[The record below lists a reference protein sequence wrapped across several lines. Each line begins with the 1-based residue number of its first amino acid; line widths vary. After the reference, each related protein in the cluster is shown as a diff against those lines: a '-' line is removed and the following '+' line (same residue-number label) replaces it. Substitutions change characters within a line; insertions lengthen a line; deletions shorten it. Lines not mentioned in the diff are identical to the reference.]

1 MPKPKRKFKNKQQLA
16 EGAAQQAALLLSLNT
31 RNGEKEME
39 ATVSKPRKIVLR
51 DWLMS
56 YLFLLPAFG
65 FFLIF
70 VAYPMLKGIYISFF
84 DYSLRT
90 FDFIGLDNYVSLMHN
105 ETFLKSMRNTILL
118 VVIAVPIVIVFS
130 IFVAVNIYKMKE
142 LSRSFFRGVFYLP
155 AVSSV
160 VSITVVWGWI
170 YHPNYGI
177 LNYIIGLFGFEPIS
191 WLGDTRTA
199 LLAII
204 AVLITTSVGQPIILY
219 VASLG
224 NIPTSYIEAAE
235 IDRATPWQIFIKI
248 VWPML
253 MPTNLYVIVITTIN
267 TFQCFAL
274 IQLLTSGGPVYST
287 STVMYGVYE
296 QAFLLGHFGLASAM
310 GILLAIVIGIISTI
324 QFKYFGSDVEY

>member
-1 MPKPKRKFKNKQQLA
+1 
-16 EGAAQQAALLLSLNT
+16 
-31 RNGEKEME
+31 ME
-39 ATVSKPRKIVLR
+39 AAVRKSRRTVRR

-56 YLFLLPAFG
+56 YLFLLPALG
-65 FFLIF
+65 FFLLF
-70 VAYPMLKGIYISFF
+70 VAYPMIKGIYISFF
-84 DYSLRT
+84 DYSLRHFEFT
-90 FDFIGLDNYVSLMHN
+90 GLDNYISLLKN
-105 ETFLKSMRNTILL
+105 DTFLKSMRNTLLL

-142 LSRSFFRGVFYLP
+142 FSRSFFRGVFYLP

-177 LNYIIGLFGFEPIS
+177 LNYLTGLAGAEPVF

-224 NIPTSYIEAAE
+224 NIPTSYIEAAQ
-235 IDRATPWQIFIKI
+235 IDRATPWQIFRKI
-248 VWPML
+248 IWPML
-253 MPTNLYVIVITTIN
+253 MPTNLYIIVITTIN

-274 IQLLTSGGPVYST
+274 IQLLTAGGPVYST

-296 QAFLLGHFGLASAM
+296 QAFVLGNFGIASAM
-310 GILLAIVIGIISTI
+310 GILLAIVIGIISVI

>member
-1 MPKPKRKFKNKQQLA
+1 MELLAAVRK
-16 EGAAQQAALLLSLNT
+16 
-31 RNGEKEME
+31 
-39 ATVSKPRKIVLR
+39 SKHYILR

-65 FFLIF
+65 FFLLF
-70 VAYPMLKGIYISFF
+70 VAYPMLRGVYISFF
-84 DYSLRT
+84 DYSLRS
-90 FDFIGLDNYVSLMHN
+90 FEFVGLHNYISLFHN
-105 ETFLKSMRNTILL
+105 DTFLKSLRNTFLL

-130 IFVAVNIYKMKE
+130 IFVAMNIYKTKE
-142 LSRSFFRGVFYLP
+142 VIRSFFRGVFYLP

-177 LNYIIGLFGFEPIS
+177 LNYLTGLFGFEPIS
-191 WLGDTRTA
+191 WLGDTRMA

-224 NIPTSYIEAAE
+224 NIPTSYIEAAQ
-235 IDRATPWQIFIKI
+235 IDRATPWQIFVKI
-248 VWPML
+248 IWPML
-253 MPTNLYVIVITTIN
+253 MPTNLYIIVITTIN

-274 IQLLTSGGPVYST
+274 IQLLTSGGPIYST

-296 QAFLLGHFGLASAM
+296 QAFLLGNFGLASAM
-310 GILLAIVIGIISTI
+310 GVCLAIMIGIISVI

>member
-1 MPKPKRKFKNKQQLA
+1 
-16 EGAAQQAALLLSLNT
+16 
-31 RNGEKEME
+31 ME
-39 ATVSKPRKIVLR
+39 AAVRKSRKAVRR

-56 YLFLLPAFG
+56 YLFLLPALG
-65 FFLIF
+65 FFLLF
-70 VAYPMLKGIYISFF
+70 VAYPMFKGVYISFF
-84 DYSLRT
+84 DYSLRHFEFT
-90 FDFIGLDNYVSLMHN
+90 GLDNYASLLKN
-105 ETFLKSMRNTILL
+105 DTFLKSMRNTLLL

-142 LSRSFFRGVFYLP
+142 FSRSFFRGVFYLP

-177 LNYIIGLFGFEPIS
+177 LNYLTGLAGAEPVF

-224 NIPTSYIEAAE
+224 NIPTSYIEAAQ
-235 IDRATPWQIFIKI
+235 IDRATPWQIFRKI
-248 VWPML
+248 IWPML
-253 MPTNLYVIVITTIN
+253 MPTNLYIIVITTIN

-274 IQLLTSGGPVYST
+274 IQLLTAGGPVYST

-296 QAFLLGHFGLASAM
+296 QAFVLGNFGIASAM
-310 GILLAIVIGIISTI
+310 GILLAIVIGIISVI
-324 QFKYFGSDVEY
+324 QFKFFGSDVEY

>member
-1 MPKPKRKFKNKQQLA
+1 M
-16 EGAAQQAALLLSLNT
+16 
-31 RNGEKEME
+31 
-39 ATVSKPRKIVLR
+39 
-51 DWLMS
+51 
-56 YLFLLPAFG
+56 LPALG
-65 FFLIF
+65 FFLVF
-70 VAYPMLKGIYISFF
+70 VAYPMLRGIYISFF
-84 DYSLRT
+84 DYSLRN
-90 FDFIGLDNYVSLMHN
+90 FDFIGLDNYTALLHN
-105 ETFLKSMRNTILL
+105 EIFLKSMRNTVLL
-118 VVIAVPIVIVFS
+118 VVIAVPVVIIFS
-130 IFVAVNIYKMKE
+130 VFVAVNIYKMKE
-142 LSRSFFRGVFYLP
+142 TWRSLFRGVFYLP

-160 VSITVVWGWI
+160 VSVTVVWGWI

-177 LNYIIGLFGFEPIS
+177 LNYLTSLAGLEPVS

-224 NIPTSYIEAAE
+224 NIPASYLEAAE

>member
-1 MPKPKRKFKNKQQLA
+1 
-16 EGAAQQAALLLSLNT
+16 
-31 RNGEKEME
+31 ME
-39 ATVSKPRKIVLR
+39 AAVRKSRKAVRR

-56 YLFLLPAFG
+56 YLFLLPALG
-65 FFLIF
+65 FFLLF
-70 VAYPMLKGIYISFF
+70 VAYPMFKGVYISFF
-84 DYSLRT
+84 DYSLRHFEFT
-90 FDFIGLDNYVSLMHN
+90 GLDNYVSLLKN
-105 ETFLKSMRNTILL
+105 DTFLKSMRNTLLL

-142 LSRSFFRGVFYLP
+142 FSRSFFRGVFYLP

-177 LNYIIGLFGFEPIS
+177 LNYLTGLAGAEPVF

-224 NIPTSYIEAAE
+224 NIPTSYIEAAQ
-235 IDRATPWQIFIKI
+235 IDRATPWQIFRKI
-248 VWPML
+248 IWPML
-253 MPTNLYVIVITTIN
+253 MPTNLYIIVITTIN

-274 IQLLTSGGPVYST
+274 IQLLTAGGPVYST

-296 QAFLLGHFGLASAM
+296 QAFVLGNFGIASAM
-310 GILLAIVIGIISTI
+310 GILLAIVIGIISVI
-324 QFKYFGSDVEY
+324 QFKFFGSDVEY

>member
-1 MPKPKRKFKNKQQLA
+1 MEVTVRKTK
-16 EGAAQQAALLLSLNT
+16 GYI
-31 RNGEKEME
+31 R
-39 ATVSKPRKIVLR
+39 R

-56 YLFLLPAFG
+56 YVFLLPALG
-65 FFLIF
+65 FFLLF
-70 VAYPMLKGIYISFF
+70 VAYPMVKGIYISFF

-90 FDFIGLDNYVSLMHN
+90 FNFIGFDNYVDLIQN
-105 ETFLKSMRNTILL
+105 ETFLKSMRNTLLL
-118 VVIAVPIVIVFS
+118 VVITVPIVIIFS
-130 IFVAVNIYKMKE
+130 LFVAISIYKKKE
-142 LSRSFFRGVFYLP
+142 FARSFFRGVFYLP

-177 LNYIIGLFGFEPIS
+177 LNYLGGLIGLEPIS
-191 WLGDTRTA
+191 WLGDQRTA

-235 IDRATPWQIFIKI
+235 IDRATPWQIFMKI
-248 VWPML
+248 IWPML
-253 MPTNLYVIVITTIN
+253 MPTNLYIIVITTIN

-287 STVMYGVYE
+287 TTVMYGVYE
-296 QAFLLGHFGLASAM
+296 QAFVLGHFGSASAM
-310 GILLAIVIGIISTI
+310 GVFLAIIIGVISLI
-324 QFKYFGSDVEY
+324 QFKFFGSDVEY

>member
-1 MPKPKRKFKNKQQLA
+1 MEAAVSKSRKF
-16 EGAAQQAALLLSLNT
+16 
-31 RNGEKEME
+31 
-39 ATVSKPRKIVLR
+39 VIR

-56 YLFLLPAFG
+56 YIFLLPAFG
-65 FFLIF
+65 FFLVF
-70 VAYPMLKGIYISFF
+70 VAYPMLRGIYISFF
-84 DYSLRT
+84 DYSLRN
-90 FDFIGLDNYVSLMHN
+90 FDFIGFDNYVSLFHN

-142 LSRSFFRGVFYLP
+142 FSRSFFRGVFYLP

-177 LNYIIGLFGFEPIS
+177 LNYLTGMLGFEPMS

>member
-1 MPKPKRKFKNKQQLA
+1 MELLAAVRK
-16 EGAAQQAALLLSLNT
+16 
-31 RNGEKEME
+31 
-39 ATVSKPRKIVLR
+39 SKHYILR

-65 FFLIF
+65 FFLLF
-70 VAYPMLKGIYISFF
+70 VAYPMLRGVYISFF
-84 DYSLRT
+84 DYSLRS
-90 FDFIGLDNYVSLMHN
+90 FEFVGLHNYISLFHN
-105 ETFLKSMRNTILL
+105 ETFLKSLRNTFLL

-130 IFVAVNIYKMKE
+130 VFVAMNIYKTKE
-142 LSRSFFRGVFYLP
+142 VIRSFFRGVFYLP

-177 LNYIIGLFGFEPIS
+177 LNYVTGLFGFEPIS

-224 NIPTSYIEAAE
+224 NIPTSYIEAAQ
-235 IDRATPWQIFIKI
+235 IDRATPWQIFVNII
-248 VWPML
+248 WPML
-253 MPTNLYVIVITTIN
+253 MPTNLYIIVITTIN

-274 IQLLTSGGPVYST
+274 IQLLTSGGPIYST

-296 QAFLLGHFGLASAM
+296 QAFLLGNFGLASAM
-310 GILLAIVIGIISTI
+310 GVCLAIMIGIISVI

>member
-1 MPKPKRKFKNKQQLA
+1 MELLAAVRK
-16 EGAAQQAALLLSLNT
+16 
-31 RNGEKEME
+31 
-39 ATVSKPRKIVLR
+39 SKHYILR

-65 FFLIF
+65 FFLLF
-70 VAYPMLKGIYISFF
+70 VAYPMLRGVYISFF
-84 DYSLRT
+84 DYSLRS
-90 FDFIGLDNYVSLMHN
+90 FEFVGLHNYISLFHN
-105 ETFLKSMRNTILL
+105 ETFLKSLRNTFLL

-130 IFVAVNIYKMKE
+130 VFVAMNIYKTKE
-142 LSRSFFRGVFYLP
+142 VIRSFFRGVFYLP

-177 LNYIIGLFGFEPIS
+177 LNYLTGLFGFEPIS

-224 NIPTSYIEAAE
+224 NIPTSYIEAAQ
-235 IDRATPWQIFIKI
+235 IDRATPWQIFVKI
-248 VWPML
+248 IWPML
-253 MPTNLYVIVITTIN
+253 MPTNLYIIVITTIN

-274 IQLLTSGGPVYST
+274 IQLLTSGGPIYST

-296 QAFLLGHFGLASAM
+296 QAFLLGNFGLASAM
-310 GILLAIVIGIISTI
+310 GVCLAIMIGIISVI

>member
-1 MPKPKRKFKNKQQLA
+1 MELLAAVRK
-16 EGAAQQAALLLSLNT
+16 
-31 RNGEKEME
+31 
-39 ATVSKPRKIVLR
+39 SKHYILR

-65 FFLIF
+65 FFLLF
-70 VAYPMLKGIYISFF
+70 VAYPMLRGVYISFF
-84 DYSLRT
+84 DYSLRS
-90 FDFIGLDNYVSLMHN
+90 FEFVGLHNYISLFHN
-105 ETFLKSMRNTILL
+105 ETFLKSLRNTFLL

-130 IFVAVNIYKMKE
+130 VFVAMNIYKTKE
-142 LSRSFFRGVFYLP
+142 VIRSFFRGVFYLP

-177 LNYIIGLFGFEPIS
+177 LNYLTGLFGFEPIS

-224 NIPTSYIEAAE
+224 NIPTSYIEAAQ
-235 IDRATPWQIFIKI
+235 IDRATPWQIFVNII
-248 VWPML
+248 WPML
-253 MPTNLYVIVITTIN
+253 MPTNLYIIVITTIN

-274 IQLLTSGGPVYST
+274 IQLLTSGGPIYST

-296 QAFLLGHFGLASAM
+296 QAFLLGNFGLASAM
-310 GILLAIVIGIISTI
+310 GVCLAIMIGIISVI
-324 QFKYFGSDVEY
+324 QFNYFGSDVEY